1 VAKQS
6 KKKPNK
12 SNVSVKELL
21 ELIPDTFIEELTDT
35 LEVDK
40 WVKKLKGG
48 HIFKLVLFSLLS
60 SERLSLRIM
69 ESNYKDP
76 LFRILAPAITEDA
89 VGWTGI
95 RERLMKINVSFFRQL
110 YESVYTSAKEVY
122 GGEKLAGYH
131 IKKYDSTMIATFS
144 HLLEGMH
151 VGNTKKG
158 KTQTKLTTEFSDDF
172 LVRMDFFKDQ
182 EHLSEE
188 TALKE
193 VIEAA
198 TSDDTDIHVFD
209 KGLKSRETFKSFD
222 DDSIKFVTRVHE
234 NPRYEMVGPYWTDD
248 GQQDSE
254 DLEFVQDSIVKLYK
268 SGHELIDHEFRLIQ
282 YQVKNPNNGKDKKLS
297 FLTNV
302 WDIDAASIAQ
312 IYKSR
317 WDIEVLFRF
326 MKQEMN
332 LDHFVCND
340 SNAIEVMLYCTMIAS
355 MLLLIYKK
363 ENNINSY
370 KKAKIKF
377 YKELVSLIFLEILEN
392 PDELIRL
399 KTNLKKYVKRE

>member
-6 KKKPNK
+6 KKKHNK

-21 ELIPDTFIEELTDT
+21 ELIPDAFIEELTDS
-35 LEVDK
+35 LDVDK

-48 HIFKLVLFSLLS
+48 HIFKLVLFSLLN
-60 SERLSLRIM
+60 SERMSLRIM

-76 LFRILAPAITEDA
+76 LFRILVPAITEDA

-95 RERLMKINVSFFRQL
+95 RERLMKVNVSFFRQL
-110 YESVYTSAKEVY
+110 YESVYTSAKELY

-172 LVRMDFFKDQ
+172 LIRMDFFKDQ

-193 VIEAA
+193 VIEAVS
-198 TSDDTDIHVFD
+198 SDDTDIHVFD

-222 DDSIKFVTRVHE
+222 DDNIKFVTRVHE
-234 NPRYEMVGPYWTDD
+234 NPRYEMVAPYWNDD
-248 GQQDSE
+248 GQQDSDE
-254 DLEFVQDSIVKLYK
+254 LEFVQDSIVKLYK
-268 SGHELIDHEFRLIQ
+268 SGHKLIDHEFRLIQ
-282 YQVKNPNNGKDKKLS
+282 YHVKRPDGKEKKLS

-302 WDIDAASIAQ
+302 RDIDAASIAQ

-355 MLLLIYKK
+355 MLILIYKK
-363 ENNINSY
+363 ENNIKSY

-392 PDELIRL
+392 PEELMRL